1 MRQTLL
7 SAAILAAA
15 LTFATPSVRAEVP
28 STVVIQGKIENS
40 VGQPLTGSR
49 GYRVRFFDDETTGF
63 QLGSDI
69 TGTAVISD
77 AGRFV
82 LEVTLPA
89 GVLSATEAYYE
100 LAVDSAAIPNGVDSA
115 DVFAG
120 RYRVHAVPFS
130 MLSADAAALAGVD
143 AADYATN
150 ADVTLQNAYDGG
162 GAGAGRTISTASG
175 AVSLTGTGGL
185 ISSGRLDSSDS
196 FRLGTVAG
204 GGTIAAQVARSAD
217 GGRLEAYDEAG
228 SRVLNFGAATGGSG
242 GVAGVRMANTSFVG
256 VGVIGDP
263 LGTNSGGQVAVFN
276 GSQNFTSSMTV
287 SSGGAG
293 LIDAYPGNA
302 SNVPVTT
309 MGVNSSNGGY
319 FQVTDSAGNP
329 RVVAA
334 QLVAGHGVINIV
346 SNTGTVGVQLTGSGT
361 KSFVAQDPRRSDR
374 MIRYVCLEGPEAA
387 MYSRGKAT
395 LVNGRVHIEFPSHF
409 AALAAPDS
417 MTVTLTPRSSA
428 SKGLAAE
435 NVTATG
441 FDAVE
446 LAGGTGAYEVD
457 WVAYAV
463 RAGFED
469 FPVYIDAEEW
479 RSQFVPRM
487 QERAPLPAAADALK
501 ALAVQEATP

>member
-7 SAAILAAA
+7 SAAILAAV
-15 LTFATPSVRAEVP
+15 LTFTTPTLRADVP
-28 STVVIQGKIENS
+28 STVVIQGRIENS
-40 VGQPLTGSR
+40 VGQPITGTR
-49 GYRVRFFDDETTGF
+49 GYRVRFFDDETVGF
-63 QLGSDI
+63 QLGADI
-69 TGTAVISD
+69 TGTVVVSD
-77 AGRFV
+77 EGRFV
-82 LEVTLPA
+82 LEVTPPA
-89 GVLSATEAYYE
+89 GVLSAAAAFYE
-100 LAVDSAAIPNGVDSA
+100 LAVDSAATPNGVDSA
-115 DVFAG
+115 DIFAG
-120 RYRVHAVPFS
+120 RYRVNAVPFS
-130 MLSADAAALAGVD
+130 MLSADASALAGVD
-143 AADYATN
+143 AADYATDS
-150 ADVTLQNAYDGG
+150 DVTLQNAYDGG
-162 GAGAGRTISTASG
+162 GAGAGRTISTTSG

-185 ISSGRLDSSDS
+185 ASAGKLDTSDS

-228 SRVLNFGAATGGSG
+228 SRVLNFGAATGGAG
-242 GVAGVRMANTSFVG
+242 GVAGLRMANTNFVG

-263 LGTNSGGQVAVFN
+263 LGTNAGGQVAVFN

-302 SNVPVTT
+302 SNIPVTT
-309 MGVNSSNGGY
+309 LGVNSASGGY

-334 QLVAGHGVINIV
+334 QLVAGHGVINIMNS
-346 SNTGTVGVQLTGSGT
+346 SNVVGVQLTGSGT
-361 KSFVAQDPRRSDR
+361 KSFIAQDPTRSDR

-395 LVNGRVHIEFPSHF
+395 LVDGRVHIDFPSHF
-409 AALAAPDS
+409 AALAAPDT
-417 MTVTLTPRSSA
+417 MTVTLTPRSSS

-435 NVTATG
+435 NVTASG

-446 LAGGTGAYEVD
+446 LAGGSGAYDVD

-469 FPVYIDAEEW
+469 MPVYIDAEEW
-479 RSQFVPRM
+479 RSQFEPKM
-487 QERAPLPAAADALK
+487 QERTALPAADVLK
-501 ALAVQEATP
+501 AITPQEATP